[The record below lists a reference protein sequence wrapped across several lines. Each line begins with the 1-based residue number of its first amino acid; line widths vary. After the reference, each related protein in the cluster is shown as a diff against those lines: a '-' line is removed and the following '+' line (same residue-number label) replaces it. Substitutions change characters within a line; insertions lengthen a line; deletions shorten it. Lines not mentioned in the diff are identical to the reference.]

1 MFDRL
6 FRNAVLQVW
15 LAASAGA
22 LPPHFLKTD
31 GASIT
36 DQAGEIVPLRGV
48 NTAWIHL
55 RGGGIPDPRIDSI
68 LANRFGIETKNR
80 IIDAYLDNWITTD
93 DLDAIAELGMNV
105 IRVPF
110 SYKTFFEIGATGG
123 QPDGDGYTYTVEK
136 RDAEAFRKLDWIVN
150 EAAARGIYCMLD
162 FHNFQGG
169 VGDPANPLSML
180 ANATSQTN
188 ARRILQRVATR
199 YLGNPWVAGYDLVNE
214 PYGIPTTIYRD
225 FHNTIRAIDPDHII
239 FIQSWS
245 WDRFPN
251 VTSNGLSGVSCS
263 LHFYPNLPNGI
274 SPTWEQRLEQVDA
287 ITREFRD
294 NRSAGPASGR
304 FVPIQIGE
312 FNMSGDRVIEAFE
325 DHGATWTMWSWKD
338 RNHGNQAIN
347 NIFSYLP
354 QSKIDQINALDIWN
368 DTPEEIIAAFQ
379 AMRSPAP
386 FTQFRVQGR
395 DQMASPVPLDDVIT
409 APISGARTITAADLV
424 ANDRHLGAAA
434 VLHPVELSD
443 PAHGTITARGNG
455 WIYTPD
461 PGFSGE
467 DSFTYRAYDLHHRMV
482 SGRKAAVTVQ
492 VAGSPGPG
500 VTVDPP
506 AAPSGLSAVALS
518 GSVVELGWTDAS
530 DNESHFVIE
539 RRAPGSP
546 HFRYVAMVPAGTTS
560 WQDGRLSSSTT
571 YRYQVRAT
579 NAGGDSAPAAAVD
592 VTLKS
597 ELLDPVFSAP
607 SGVTATVRSNSVAL
621 AWSSHAANES
631 GFMIERKTGTAG
643 VWAVVA
649 TTAKDASSWVDSAVL
664 PATRYFYRLHAF
676 NDSNRT
682 VDSPEAVAD
691 TPGSAIWTG
700 PEAGLWSAAGHW
712 QGSPPVAAGNSNLI
726 FNLTDNRATVNDL
739 AGLTVF
745 SIAWPAGTG
754 ANTISGNRFTVAGPL
769 SVGAT
774 QAQRIESPLGL
785 SGPQVVDVATNGIL
799 TLSGDIQDGTSPGA
813 ITKTGGGTLVL
824 GGSNSFSGSAGNRVL
839 FSGGNSG
846 RVVLAHPSALPTG
859 AVVRF
864 SGGGSGNLELLT
876 DSPASAIAF
885 ASGTGNGGML
895 TANRATAG
903 PGLVHSLGVLDL
915 SSVTLTVNKGGNVTS
930 GNSRVSFSELRM
942 TGGNDNQPV
951 TLAGDAD
958 ITIGSAAITNNGF
971 PKRLRLDGTSPNNQ
985 VGGVIADGIAGAK
998 VQLIKSNVGT
1008 WHLRGNNTY
1017 SGDTTVSAGTL
1028 RLDFPC
1034 LHDGAAVR
1042 VDGVLELA
1050 HGGIDR
1056 VGSLQL
1062 AGVVMPAGVHNASNS
1077 GGRITGNGSLRV
1089 GPVSDFEHWAQ
1100 AAITAREPAA
1110 DATAD
1115 GDPDGDGE
1123 VNLAE
1128 FAFRGDPLDG
1138 SARGLRRATTANELV
1153 LTLAV
1158 RRAGG
1163 APFTGSPLRLAVHG
1177 VTYFIEGGADLAGFG
1192 GTVVEVPPQTE
1203 GLPDLVTDPDYEYR
1217 SFRLAA
1223 SVGLPGRGFLRARV
1237 EP

>member
-1 MFDRL
+1 MLARL
-6 FRNAVLQVW
+6 FRISVLPLCLVSG
-15 LAASAGA
+15 ARA
-22 LPPHFLKTD
+22 LPPHYLKTD
-31 GASIT
+31 GAAIT
-36 DQAGEIVPLRGV
+36 DQSGGIVPLRGV

-55 RGGGIPDPRIDSI
+55 RGGGIPDTRIDSI

-93 DLDAIAELGMNV
+93 DLDAIAALGMNV
-105 IRVPF
+105 VRVPF
-110 SYKTFFEIGATGG
+110 SYKTFFEIGATGT

-136 RDAEAFRKLDWIVN
+136 SDAEAFRKLDWIVN

-169 VGDPANPLSML
+169 AGDPANPLSML
-180 ANATSQTN
+180 ANATSQAN

-214 PYGIPTTIYRD
+214 PYGIPASIYRD
-225 FHNTIRAIDPDHII
+225 FHDTIRAIDPDHII
-239 FIQSWS
+239 FLQSWS

-251 VTSNGLSGVSCS
+251 VGSYGLSGVSCS
-263 LHFYPNLPNGI
+263 LHFYPNLPNGV

-294 NRSAGPASGR
+294 NRLAGPGSGR

-354 QSKIDQINALDIWN
+354 QAKIDQINALDIWN

-379 AMRSPAP
+379 AMRSPSP

-395 DQMASPVPLDDVIT
+395 DQMASPVPLDDAIT
-409 APISGARTITAADLV
+409 APVGGARTIADADLV
-424 ANDRHLGAAA
+424 ANDLHLGANA
-434 VLHPVELSD
+434 VLHAVELSD
-443 PAHGTITARGNG
+443 PAHGTISARGNG

-482 SGRKAAVTVQ
+482 SGRKAVVTVQ
-492 VAGSPGPG
+492 VAGAPGP
-500 VTVDPP
+500 VIAVDPP

-539 RRAPGSP
+539 RMAPASP
-546 HFRYVAMVPAGTTS
+546 HFRYVAMVPAGTTT
-560 WQDGRLSSSTT
+560 WQDSRLSSSTT
-571 YRYQVRAT
+571 YRYRVLAT

-597 ELLDPVFSAP
+597 ELLDPFFSAP
-607 SGVTATVRSNSVAL
+607 FGVAATVRSNSVAL

-631 GFMIERKTGTAG
+631 GFVIERKTGASGT
-643 VWAVVA
+643 WAVVA
-649 TTAKDASSWVDSAVL
+649 TTAKDVTSWVDSTVV
-664 PATRYFYRLHAF
+664 PATRYHYRLHAF

-700 PEAGLWSAAGHW
+700 PDAGLWSAAGHW
-712 QGSPPVAAGNSNLI
+712 QGSPPVAAGNSNLV
-726 FNLTDNRATVNDL
+726 FDLAENRATVNDL
-739 AGLTVF
+739 SNLTVF

-754 ANTISGNRFTVAGPL
+754 ANTISGNRFVLAGPL
-769 SVGAT
+769 SVAAT

-785 SGPQVVDVATNGIL
+785 SGAQVVDVAENGSL
-799 TLSGDIQDGTSPGA
+799 TLGGDVQDGPSPGA

-824 GGSNSFSGSAGNRVL
+824 GGSNSFGASGGNRIL

-846 RVVLAHPSALPTG
+846 RVVLAHPSALPAG
-859 AVVRF
+859 ALVRF
-864 SGGGSGNLELLT
+864 SGGGSGNLELLS
-876 DSPASAIAF
+876 DSPASAVALI
-885 ASGTGNGGML
+885 SGTGNGGTL
-895 TANRATAG
+895 TANRATPG
-903 PGLVHSLGVLDL
+903 PGLAHALGVLDL
-915 SSVTLTVNKGGNVTS
+915 SSVTLTVNKGANVVS
-930 GNSRVSFSELRM
+930 GNSRVAFPELRM
-942 TGGNDNQPV
+942 TGGNDNHPV

-958 ITIGSAAITNNGF
+958 IAIGSASITNNGF
-971 PKRLRLDGTSPNNQ
+971 PKRLRLDGTSPNNR
-985 VGGVIADGIAGAK
+985 VDGVIADGIAGAR

-1017 SGDTTVSAGTL
+1017 TGDTTVSAGTL
-1028 RLDFPC
+1028 KLDHPC
-1034 LHDGAAVR
+1034 LHDAATVR
-1042 VDGVLELA
+1042 IDGVLELS
-1050 HGGIDR
+1050 HGAIDR
-1056 VGSLQL
+1056 VGSLL
-1062 AGVVMPAGVHNASNS
+1062 LGGVVMPAGVHNASNS
-1077 GGRITGNGSLRV
+1077 GGRITGTGSLRV
-1089 GPVSDFEHWAQ
+1089 GPVTDFESWAQ
-1100 AAITAREPAA
+1100 AAVTARSPAA
-1110 DATAD
+1110 DATAE

-1123 VNLAE
+1123 TNLAE
-1128 FAFRGDPLDG
+1128 FAFRGDPLEG
-1138 SARGLRRATTANELV
+1138 SDHGLRRATTENELV

-1158 RRAGG
+1158 RRANG
-1163 APFTGSPLRLAVHG
+1163 APFTGSPLRLAVDG
-1177 VTYFIEGGADLAGFG
+1177 VTYFIEGGADLASFG
-1192 GTVVEVPPQTE
+1192 GVVVEVPPQSV
-1203 GLPDLVTDPDYEYR
+1203 GLPDLASDPDYEYR
-1217 SFRLAA
+1217 SFRLAT
-1223 SVGLPGRGFLRARV
+1223 SVGLSGRGFLRARV